1 MSICSVVVYTRP
13 EATLKASAA
22 IENMDHCEVMGAENG
37 RIVVVIDARNRKKMS
52 DTIMALNDVEGVINV
67 SLVYEY
73 FEADDELGVSGE
85 EAGEAAFAN
94 GGSCGA

>member
-1 MSICSVVVYTRP
+1 MSICSVVVHTKP
-13 EATLKASAA
+13 ESTLKASAA

-37 RIVVVIDARNRKKMS
+37 RIVVVIDVRNRKKMS

-73 FEADDELGVSGE
+73 FEADDELGVPDP
-85 EAGEAAFAN
+85 AAEAAPFAN